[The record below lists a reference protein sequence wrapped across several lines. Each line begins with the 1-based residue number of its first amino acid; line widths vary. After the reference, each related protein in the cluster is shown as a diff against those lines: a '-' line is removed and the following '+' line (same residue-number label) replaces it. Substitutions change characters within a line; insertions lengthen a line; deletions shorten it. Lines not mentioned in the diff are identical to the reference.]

1 MTEPSS
7 ERLQRA
13 REALETATRA
23 ASSGTDQP
31 RQQAHPRPQQQPN
44 PQPQPERDTGSGQW
58 RGQRGGRGRR
68 RAAAQ
73 EPPVGGAAAAD
84 AELDPE
90 SVARTVALNLLN
102 HSARSRAQL
111 AEAMARKDVPEA
123 VADRV
128 LDRFEEVG
136 LVDDAEYAAML
147 VRTRQAE
154 RGLARRALTVELQ
167 RKGIVG
173 EAAAEALGTVDAD
186 DEEAAARRVVEKR
199 LRSMTTLETEVK
211 RRRLV
216 AMLAR
221 KGHPAGMSYRVV
233 DEALR
238 SDSS

>member
-1 MTEPSS
+1 
-7 ERLQRA
+7 
-13 REALETATRA
+13 
-23 ASSGTDQP
+23 
-31 RQQAHPRPQQQPN
+31 
-44 PQPQPERDTGSGQW
+44 
-58 RGQRGGRGRR
+58 
-68 RAAAQ
+68 
-73 EPPVGGAAAAD
+73 VGAAATD
-84 AELDPE
+84 AEPDPE

-154 RGLARRALTVELQ
+154 RGLARRALTVELE

-173 EAAAEALGTVDAD
+173 EAAANALSTVVAE
-186 DEEAAARRVVEKR
+186 DEEEAARRVVEKR

-221 KGHPAGMSYRVV
+221 KGHAPGMSYRVV

-238 SDSS
+238 SDAS